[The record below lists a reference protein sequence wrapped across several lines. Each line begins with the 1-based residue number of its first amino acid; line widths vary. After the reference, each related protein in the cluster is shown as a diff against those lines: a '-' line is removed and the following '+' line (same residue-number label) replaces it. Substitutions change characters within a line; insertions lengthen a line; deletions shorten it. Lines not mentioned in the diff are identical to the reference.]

1 MTDADMHQQA
11 LAAAGKASGVMY
23 AGGGVGGLGAVL
35 SNEVI
40 GLLGLL
46 IALVG
51 YLTNLYYKRKDAAMR
66 SAANELEKALRI
78 AEDRR
83 QEVEHKAR
91 MQALRGGRV

>member
-11 LAAAGKASGVMY
+11 LAAASKASGVMY
-23 AGGGVGGLGAVL
+23 FGGGTGTVGAIL
-35 SNEVI
+35 SNEAI

-51 YLTNLYYKRKDAAMR
+51 YLTSLYYQRKDAAR
-66 SAANELEKALRI
+66 RIAAAELEKALRI

-83 QEVEHKAR
+83 QEVEHQAR
-91 MQALRGGRV
+91 MQALRGGY